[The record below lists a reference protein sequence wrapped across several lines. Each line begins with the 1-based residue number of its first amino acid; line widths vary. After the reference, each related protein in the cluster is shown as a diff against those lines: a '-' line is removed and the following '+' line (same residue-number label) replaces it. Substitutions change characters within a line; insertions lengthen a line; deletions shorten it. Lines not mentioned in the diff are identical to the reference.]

1 MRVSLD
7 LCCAV
12 LVDKPPLTGIDGL
25 PADNRRRLLEPHR
38 DVGGALPGLA
48 SDSPQ

>member
-7 LCCAV
+7 FCCAV

-25 PADNRRRLLEPHR
+25 PAQRRQQTQ
-38 DVGGALPGLA
+38 A
-48 SDSPQ
+48 S